1 MNRKLKIKSIIIAL
15 ISIGLLIFFA
25 NKSEA
30 SSTSI
35 SANSKEVNVGET
47 VTVTGSVNA
56 GAWNLTLSG
65 AGQSKGLVG
74 QTNTTDNASASVSLS
89 FTPTT
94 AGQYTFTLAGDI
106 TDYHTDVSEPVS
118 KPITIKVV
126 SKNND
131 NTGTT
136 DNNSNTSDNNETNN
150 NTSNKK
156 SSEARLSN
164 VWFEPKKYDFSGF
177 RKNTTS
183 YNLNVPHEAEE
194 ITVKATTVHKN
205 AKVDGTGKVKLK
217 EGTNT
222 ITLKVTAEDGK
233 TTKTYTFKVTRT
245 AKTEE
250 PKKPTEENTDKNES
264 DPNNTETNNNVQ
276 KEQEGETSNE
286 TIDGLGLTSL
296 SIKDHNLSPK
306 FDAKT
311 YEYTVGIKED
321 ISSLDIQTKTNSENA
336 TVEIIGNENL
346 QQGENVITILVNDSV
361 TQEVAT
367 YQIIVNKNLTP
378 QEIIGKVDWLK
389 PSTWGLK
396 EKLIVGAVI
405 ALIVVIVVVAI
416 IKIRLSRVDD
426 DDFDLPGADE
436 LDRAL
441 SEHQE
446 LTFDETSSNDKKN
459 DDVNDFFSTPTSESA
474 ENKEEPSLYEVKE
487 ESSSKEEEK
496 NSKLRRS
503 EIPEDF
509 FEKPSYSSSSRKKG
523 KHF

>member
-1 MNRKLKIKSIIIAL
+1 MKIKKIIIIML
-15 ISIGLLIFFA
+15 IMVVNIFINSPISSAVGLTIAFS
-25 NKSEA
+25 KSEA
-30 SSTSI
+30 SIGDTVDVIVNGNGITGKVVLTVSGNATLSDNSVWVENDSKTVKLQI
-35 SANSKEVNVGET
+35 KGEGNIKVTATPVNVANS
-47 VTVTGSVNA
+47 
-56 GAWNLTLSG
+56 
-65 AGQSKGLVG
+65 
-74 QTNTTDNASASVSLS
+74 NTAEPFT
-89 FTPTT
+89 TPTE
-94 AGQYTFTLAGDI
+94 A
-106 TDYHTDVSEPVS
+106 
-118 KPITIKVV
+118 TIKV
-126 SKNND
+126 NNGATD
-131 NTGTT
+131 NN
-136 DNNSNTSDNNETNN
+136 NNSNTSDNNETNN

-264 DPNNTETNNNVQ
+264 NPNNTEKNNNVQ

>member
-1 MNRKLKIKSIIIAL
+1 MNRKIKLKSLIIAL
-15 ISIGLLIFFA
+15 ISMGLLMFWA

-35 SANSKEVNVGET
+35 SANAREVNVGET
-47 VTVTGSVNA
+47 VTITGSVNA

-74 QTNTTDNASASVSLS
+74 QTSTTDNASASVSLS

-106 TDYHTDVSEPVS
+106 TDYYTDVSEPVS
-118 KPITIKVV
+118 KTTTVTVV
-126 SKNND
+126 ATNSGNNETND
-131 NTGTT
+131 N
-136 DNNSNTSDNNETNN
+136 NNSNTSDNNETTNN

-183 YNLNVPHEAEE
+183 YNLTVPFEAEE
-194 ITVKATTVHKN
+194 ITVKATTAHKN
-205 AKVDGTGKVKLK
+205 AKVEGTGKVKLK

-245 AKTEE
+245 AKTED
-250 PKKPTEENTDKNES
+250 PKEENTDNNANNQDNE
-264 DPNNTETNNNVQ
+264 ETNNN
-276 KEQEGETSNE
+276 KEDGQQGETSNE
-286 TIDGLGLTSL
+286 TIDGLGLASL

-346 QQGENVITILVNDSV
+346 QQGENVITILVSDTE

-367 YQIIVNKNLTP
+367 YQIIVNKNVTA
-378 QEIIGKVDWLK
+378 QEVVGKVDWLK

-396 EKLIVGAVI
+396 EKLIVGGVI
-405 ALIVVIVVVAI
+405 ALIVIIVVVVI

-441 SEHQE
+441 TEHQE
-446 LTFDETSSNDKKN
+446 LTYDETLSNDKNN
-459 DDVNDFFSTPTSESA
+459 DSVNDFFSTPTSESA

-487 ESSSKEEEK
+487 ESSSNEEEQT
-496 NSKLRRS
+496 SKLRRS

-509 FEKPSYSSSSRKKG
+509 FEKPSYVSSSRKKG